1 MGFDECTGEEYEWD
15 AFRWGPDDSLDA
27 DDLEREIEER
37 LGGYVEGKV
46 EVMAQE
52 VGVGH
57 LADAAGRVAPVTE
70 RPVRSD
76 GAPIEIVQAGVFGRE
91 HVERVIRR
99 VAQHRCA
106 CSGSRRCACDGRSP

>member
-52 VGVGH
+52 VGSDILRMPPVAWLPSQRDRYARMAPH
-57 LADAAGRVAPVTE
+57 SRSSRPECSAG
-70 RPVRSD
+70 SMS
-76 GAPIEIVQAGVFGRE
+76 
-91 HVERVIRR
+91 
-99 VAQHRCA
+99 
-106 CSGSRRCACDGRSP
+106 SGSSAESRSIAATSLRVQQ